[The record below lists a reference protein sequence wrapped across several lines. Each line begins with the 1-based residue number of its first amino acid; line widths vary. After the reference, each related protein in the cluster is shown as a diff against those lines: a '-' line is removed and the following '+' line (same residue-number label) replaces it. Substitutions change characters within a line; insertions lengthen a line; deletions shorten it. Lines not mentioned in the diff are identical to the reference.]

1 MFVVNGQF
9 NVRDS
14 FEEVAKRLEAGI
26 GPIAMRQP
34 GFRGYYVV
42 KTGDR
47 TGQGVLVYDTAEE
60 WAAGQ
65 GEVLAWYEANISPL
79 CEGDAT
85 ATSGEVVASVE
96 PHAPSGMAA
105 GAASEA
111 RPH

>member
-14 FEEVAKRLEAGI
+14 FDEVARRLEAGI

-42 KTGDR
+42 HTGDR
-47 TGQGVLVYDTAEE
+47 TGQGVLVFDTAEE
-60 WAAGQ
+60 WAAAQ
-65 GEVLAWYEANISPL
+65 GEILAWYEANISPL
-79 CEGDAT
+79 CEGEAT
-85 ATSGEVVASVE
+85 ASAGEVVVSVV
-96 PHAPSGMAA
+96 PGSPTSA
-105 GAASEA
+105 GAGTASEA